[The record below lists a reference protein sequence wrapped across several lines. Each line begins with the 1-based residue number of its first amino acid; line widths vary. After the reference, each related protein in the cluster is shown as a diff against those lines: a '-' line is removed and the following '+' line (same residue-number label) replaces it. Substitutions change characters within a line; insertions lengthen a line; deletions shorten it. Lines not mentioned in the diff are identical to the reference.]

1 MVIMMQ
7 NNIIKLV
14 KKSSKTND
22 CGDIQIEITERE
34 IFAEE
39 KSIGYSEFYQAQVA
53 GMKAEIKF
61 ELSDYLEYEGETML
75 KYQPY
80 NGTEEE
86 YSVIRTYRQGNKL
99 EIICRKG
106 VENVST

>member
-1 MVIMMQ
+1 MMQ
-7 NNIIKLV
+7 NNTIKLI
-14 KKSSKTND
+14 KKASRTND
-22 CGDIQIEITERE
+22 CGDIQVETTERE
-34 IFAEE
+34 VFADE
-39 KSIGYSEFYQAQVA
+39 KSIGYSEFYQAKAA

-61 ELSDYLEYEGETML
+61 ELSDYLEYQGETLL

-80 NGTEEE
+80 NGVEEE